1 MAEEFTKINISKLVP
16 FSGVL
21 YDENNNKT
29 KIKGNPFYVP
39 EDYVGKNDKDSKA
52 MQRLHASIEQ
62 DGVVTPLL
70 VRKARTPENQDKFEI
85 LSGYRR
91 KRVCEELSKDN
102 PDFSE
107 VPAIVLDCD
116 DDMASSVIT
125 SANVQRRE
133 FSLMDTILSCGR
145 MYRALKHRGAKND
158 EGRTAEIVSNIL
170 GITKRTVTRY
180 ALLIDLPDYML
191 SLVGHK
197 VKNSNNEIRLSI
209 RAGEA
214 LYGFRAIDL
223 LNKVMKKHSDCVVS
237 YKTAKEL
244 KKKCKGDTTVE
255 DIEEIVLTA
264 PAVVK
269 TSTKR
274 ISFAH
279 GGKLA
284 KTINEYCK
292 DLSHEQIEDTLS
304 DLLRAWGEQRSV

>member
-70 VRKARTPENQDKFEI
+70 VRKARTPEDQDKFEI

-116 DDMASSVIT
+116 DDMALQMF
-125 SANVQRRE
+125 SAEN
-133 FSLMDTILSCGR
+133 
-145 MYRALKHRGAKND
+145 
-158 EGRTAEIVSNIL
+158 
-170 GITKRTVTRY
+170 
-180 ALLIDLPDYML
+180 
-191 SLVGHK
+191 
-197 VKNSNNEIRLSI
+197 
-209 RAGEA
+209 
-214 LYGFRAIDL
+214 
-223 LNKVMKKHSDCVVS
+223 
-237 YKTAKEL
+237 
-244 KKKCKGDTTVE
+244 
-255 DIEEIVLTA
+255 
-264 PAVVK
+264 
-269 TSTKR
+269 
-274 ISFAH
+274 
-279 GGKLA
+279 LA
-284 KTINEYCK
+284 
-292 DLSHEQIEDTLS
+292 
-304 DLLRAWGEQRSV
+304 